1 MKNLKLLI
9 LEDHKDEAT
18 LMQLILKRSG
28 FYYNVKVA
36 SSKKDFVNALDSF
49 VPAIILS
56 DHKLPRFRSNEAL
69 KIARQKLPDVVFI
82 LVTGTVSEEFAA
94 TIIKEGADD
103 YILKDRLARL
113 PAAIEAAVIKRR
125 TVKEIADYKYALDES
140 AIVAITDQTGII
152 TYANENFSK
161 ISGYAIKELI
171 GQDHRIINSG
181 YHPKAYIRN
190 LWVTIANGNIWKG
203 ELCNKAKD
211 GSFYWVN
218 TTIIPFLNEKGNPY
232 QYLAIR
238 IDITENKKTELEL
251 QSTHDR
257 LSFHI
262 DNAPLGFIEWDNELH
277 VKSWSKQAQ
286 EIFGWTE
293 NEFISRQRNGY
304 NQVYIEDAPWVNKIA
319 GQLISGE
326 VENNSIQH
334 RNYTKD
340 GKVIWCEW
348 FNSVLKNENGEVVTI
363 LSLVQ
368 DITARKQTQ
377 QQIEFDS
384 NNLSALI
391 NNTGDLIWS
400 VDRNL
405 KLITFNDSFAKVIE
419 LTSGKPIAKGA
430 NVLSTQFTK
439 EQLKR
444 YKTFYKRALAGEAF
458 TIIDHFDYPAEFWSE
473 ISFNPIK
480 QKGEIIGTACFSRD
494 ITERKKAEDDLRY
507 SEMRLNKAQALTH
520 ISNWEINFK
529 TNEHLWS
536 DEFYRIYGLNKSDV
550 IPSAEVFLSFMHPDD
565 ADFAGKRVQEFFDF
579 FKNSSFNFRF
589 IRADGVVRHGYA
601 EWKFEFDSHGKPL
614 RLFGILQDVT
624 ERIEA
629 EGTLKDLQQRML
641 NQQIQE
647 QKKIARAMILAEE
660 KEKNHLGQEL
670 HDNINQL
677 LAGTKLYLS
686 MAGNENAQVKKLIQY
701 PMQLIDNSIEEIRLL
716 CRAMV
721 TPIKNID
728 LKELVERLLNTL
740 KQNSSIQTAFTYS
753 VKCNLLSDDLKLNI
767 YRITQEQTNNI
778 VKYAEAKNINISITE
793 EGDSI
798 HVIVT
803 DDGKGFNV
811 NNARE
816 GIGMSNIKNRIESYN
831 GKFKIVSSPGN
842 GCEIM
847 LSVPL
852 YN

>member
-18 LMQLILKRSG
+18 LMQLTLKRAG
-28 FYYNVKVA
+28 FNFNVKVV
-36 SSKKDFVNALDSF
+36 SSRKDFIDALDSF

-113 PAAIEAAVIKRR
+113 PAAIEAAVIQRR
-125 TVKEIADYKYALDES
+125 TSKEIADYKYALDQS
-140 AIVAITDQTGII
+140 AIVAITDQKGVI

-161 ISGYAIKELI
+161 ISGYAIEELI
-171 GQDHRIINSG
+171 GWDHRIINSG
-181 YHPKAYIRN
+181 YHSKAYIRN

-203 ELCNKAKD
+203 EFCNQAKD

-218 TTIIPFLNEKGNPY
+218 TTIIPFLNEKGKPY

-238 IDITENKKTELEL
+238 IDITESKKTELEL

-262 DNAPLGFIEWDNELH
+262 DNAPLGFIEWDNQLH
-277 VKSWSKQAQ
+277 VKGWSKQAQ

-293 NEFISRQRNGY
+293 NEFISEQNNGY
-304 NQVYIEDAPWVNKIA
+304 SQVYIEDAPWVNKIA
-319 GQLISGE
+319 EHLISGE
-326 VENNSIQH
+326 IETNSIQH

-340 GKVIWCEW
+340 GRVIWCEW
-348 FNSVLKNENGEVVTI
+348 FNSVLKNEKGEVITI

-368 DITARKQTQ
+368 DITARKQTE

-400 VDRNL
+400 VDKDL

-419 LTSGKPIAKGA
+419 LISGKPIAKGTD
-430 NVLSTQFTK
+430 VLSTQFTK

-458 TIIDHFDYPAEFWSE
+458 TIIDHFDYPVEFWSE

-480 QKGEIIGTACFSRD
+480 QKDDIIGTACFSRD
-494 ITERKKAEDDLRY
+494 ITERKKAEDALRY
-507 SEMRLNKAQALTH
+507 SEMRLNKAQAVTH
-520 ISNWEINFK
+520 ISNWEIDFK

-536 DEFYRIYGLNKSDV
+536 DEFYRIYGLSKSGV
-550 IPSAEVFLSFMHPDD
+550 IPSAEIFLSFMHPDD
-565 ADFAGKRVQEFFDF
+565 AEFARKKVQESFDLYED
-579 FKNSSFNFRF
+579 SSFNFRF
-589 IRADGVVRHGYA
+589 IRTDGALRHGYT
-601 EWKFEFDSHGKPL
+601 EWKFEFDSHGKPI
-614 RLFGILQDVT
+614 RLFGILQDIT
-624 ERIEA
+624 ERKAAEEA
-629 EGTLKDLQQRML
+629 LKALQQEML
-641 NQQIQE
+641 NQKIQE
-647 QKKIARAMILAEE
+647 QKRIARAMILAQET
-660 KEKNHLGQEL
+660 EKNYLGREL

-686 MAGNENAQVKKLIQY
+686 MAGNKNAQLKKLIQY
-701 PMQLIDNSIEEIRLL
+701 PMELIDNSIEEIRLL

-728 LKELVERLLNTL
+728 LKELVERLLNTI
-740 KQNSSIQTAFTYS
+740 KQNSSLQIDFSYS
-753 VKCNLLSDDLKLNI
+753 VKSTLLSDDLKLNI
-767 YRITQEQTNNI
+767 YRVMQEQTNNI
-778 VKYAEAKNINISITE
+778 LKYAEAKNTNISITE
-793 EGDSI
+793 EGDFI
-798 HVIVT
+798 NVIIA
-803 DDGKGFNV
+803 DDGKGFDV
-811 NNARE
+811 NSPRKGV
-816 GIGMSNIKNRIESYN
+816 GISNIINRIESYN
-831 GKFKIVSSPGN
+831 GEFKIISSPGN
-842 GCEIM
+842 GCEIR

-852 YN
+852 HI